1 MIWCLPLLAF
11 FMSYYTLAF
20 TPNSLCL
27 IIFCTSVMLHPLVSI
42 PISTSVNSVLAAL
55 QSFVR
60 WTCKAKSPQRP
71 FKMTMSFYLALICTG
86 QAYLA
91 YSWDKFRDS
100 IINGIGNDTEL
111 IIMNSFKNYLHFQQC
126 NCTTSDPCQLPVRS
140 RPAENIEDFLKIEI
154 LKVHKNSLPLVLVGL
169 LLVLLTYFSIE
180 LCASAQ
186 TSVTLFMFGPKSDT
200 DLQKDI
206 VHSENILEMA
216 DTAERKPKKSKKS
229 NKSIITVS
237 FVVSILYLISFFMT
251 PMLFNQAYV
260 MDSLFCNDGYFDQD
274 NSSQRVF
281 DCKG

>member
-1 MIWCLPLLAF
+1 
-11 FMSYYTLAF
+11 
-20 TPNSLCL
+20 
-27 IIFCTSVMLHPLVSI
+27 MLHPLVSI

-55 QSFVR
+55 QHLAR

-91 YSWDKFRDS
+91 YRWDNFRDS

-111 IIMNSFKNYLHFQQC
+111 IIMNSFKNFLQFEQC

-169 LLVLLTYFSIE
+169 VLVLLTYFSIE

-186 TSVTLFMFGPKSDT
+186 ISVTLFMFGPKSDT
-200 DLQKDI
+200 DLQKNI
-206 VHSENILEMA
+206 VDSESMLEMT
-216 DTAERKPKKSKKS
+216 DTAERKPKKSKNRK
-229 NKSIITVS
+229 KCIVTVS
-237 FVVSILYLISFFMT
+237 FVVSILYLISFFMV
-251 PMLFNQAYV
+251 PILFNQAYV
-260 MDSLFCNDGYFDQD
+260 MDSLFCTDGYFDQD